1 MELSTQGTGSSGFDK
16 LNESQAGSIVTDGM
30 SEEQLV
36 HLHADK
42 MEILDK
48 EIKSLE
54 AAIETEMPDYKG
66 MMLQIDGI
74 LRSYPEL
81 AYKLTEEQIGVISR
95 SMIKDADITF
105 FSTNKTEG
113 GSGKKAIPTAEAKKI
128 LSSGGSLA
136 DDM

>member
-1 MELSTQGTGSSGFDK
+1 MELQGSSSGFEK
-16 LNESQAGSIVTDGM
+16 LNESQTGAIVTEGM

-36 HLHADK
+36 HLHSDK
-42 MEILDK
+42 MEILNK
-48 EIKSLE
+48 EIINLE
-54 AAIETEMPDYKG
+54 AAIEKEMPDYKG

-81 AYKLTEEQIGVISR
+81 AYKLTEEQIGIISR

>member
-1 MELSTQGTGSSGFDK
+1 MENSQAAAFDRLS
-16 LNESQAGSIVTDGM
+16 ESQSGSIVTEGM

-42 MEILDK
+42 MEILNT
-48 EIKSLE
+48 EIKNLD
-54 AAIETEMPDYKG
+54 AAISSEMPDYKG

-105 FSTNKTEG
+105 FSTNKGDG
-113 GSGKKAIPTAEAKKI
+113 GSGKKAIPVAEAKKI
-128 LSSGGSLA
+128 LAQGNLA